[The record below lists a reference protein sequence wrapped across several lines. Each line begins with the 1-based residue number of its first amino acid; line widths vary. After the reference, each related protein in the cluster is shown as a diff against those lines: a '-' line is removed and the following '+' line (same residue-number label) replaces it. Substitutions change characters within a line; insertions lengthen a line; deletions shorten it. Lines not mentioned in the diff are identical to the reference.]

1 MEESSNFSKRIK
13 SNHHLVPKAFGGIMF
28 TQITNLLSKP
38 FHFTANRE
46 FHVNSLLYK
55 EKVNERKRRE
65 TKDTN
70 NGQPS

>member
-1 MEESSNFSKRIK
+1 
-13 SNHHLVPKAFGGIMF
+13 MF

-70 NGQPS
+70 NAQPS